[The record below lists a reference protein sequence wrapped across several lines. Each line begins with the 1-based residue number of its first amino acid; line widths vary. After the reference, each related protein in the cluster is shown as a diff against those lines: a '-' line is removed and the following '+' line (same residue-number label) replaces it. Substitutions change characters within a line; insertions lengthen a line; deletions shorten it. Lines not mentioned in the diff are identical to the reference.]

1 MVSINAWPNL
11 YRRTC
16 QADVSVWDECSNL
29 AAATSG
35 GFLTLVFDA
44 AGEAIRPVSGVYS
57 VRTIPQGY
65 EMYACTSHQSL

>member
-11 YRRTC
+11 YCRTC

-35 GFLTLVFDA
+35 GFLTPVFDA
-44 AGEAIRPVSGVYS
+44 AGEAIRPVSGVYW
-57 VRTIPQGY
+57 VRTFP
-65 EMYACTSHQSL
+65 